1 MVLTWRLRSRLDP
14 RPSGG
19 GAERRVGR
27 LRRCCD
33 RLSRGTSGPRYVKA
47 HAAVRTAVGRLVVPT
62 RRCEAAG
69 TVAEHPTNVS
79 SALRTGE
86 SPGECCPSHE
96 AHGAYGY
103 RQTTCVGLEWQQRRE
118 REPEKGNRNQG
129 RVRPDHAPP
138 KPASDRFSHL
148 FRNRQAAAAPI
159 PLKRVLSVSSF
170 SQALAAGT
178 DREGA
183 SGSLQ
188 LNANS
193 QGRGHRPDVAG
204 ALNSGR
210 ASQPLPPGSNHHP
223 RADSR
228 SPFCGSSRSAL
239 RSGC

>member
-33 RLSRGTSGPRYVKA
+33 RLSRGTSGPRYIKA

-79 SALRTGE
+79 SALRTWE

-118 REPEKGNRNQG
+118 RETEKGNRNQG
-129 RVRPDHAPP
+129 RVRPQHAPP
-138 KPASDRFSHL
+138 EPPSDRFS
-148 FRNRQAAAAPI
+148 RAQI
-159 PLKRVLSVSSF
+159 PLVPSAEARDQLF
-170 SQALAAGT
+170 ALANVC
-178 DREGA
+178 E
-183 SGSLQ
+183 SLARRTHERKSDQ
-188 LNANS
+188 PISPPVAALV
-193 QGRGHRPDVAG
+193 GR
-204 ALNSGR
+204 
-210 ASQPLPPGSNHHP
+210 P
-223 RADSR
+223 RWLATWCDCC
-228 SPFCGSSRSAL
+228 FGFAGSS
-239 RSGC
+239 C